1 MVKHE
6 NHWHIPTIY
15 YSSIINQY
23 YFIFSL
29 SGQKMIKL
37 RDLLSIAQNMNTSPI
52 DSTIIDYILDHYNI
66 LTLQG
71 KPAILTSE
79 QFDDLV
85 KDAEQH
91 YYKKLLKEHGE
102 NIRN

>member
-1 MVKHE
+1 MK
-6 NHWHIPTIY
+6 
-15 YSSIINQY
+15 
-23 YFIFSL
+23 
-29 SGQKMIKL
+29 
-37 RDLLSIAQNMNTSPI
+37 TSPI
-52 DSTIIDYILDHYNI
+52 DSTIIDFILTHYNT
-66 LTLQG
+66 LSLQG

-91 YYKKLLKEHGE
+91 YYKKLLKEHDE

>member
-6 NHWHIPTIY
+6 DYSYIPTIY

-29 SGQKMIKL
+29 SGQEMK
-37 RDLLSIAQNMNTSPI
+37 TSPI
-52 DSTIIDYILDHYNI
+52 DSTIIDFILTHYNT
-66 LTLQG
+66 LSLQG

-85 KDAEQH
+85 EKAKEH
-91 YYKKLLKEHGE
+91 YYNKRHKLLLNFFSLLKEHDE